1 MILSL
6 ARLLFVNY
14 KEAAVKRSVT
24 LFAGLALM
32 MPLIS
37 GCYAGQDAE
46 TKLQTRS
53 GNGYQV
59 SAEGMLIDNATIVA
73 GNKGSNEAAFLGT
86 LYNPTY
92 EPDELLSITA
102 TDSEVTLTPEP
113 LELPA
118 LGAVTLRSGTETQ
131 AALADFEA
139 SPGQYVNVTFTF
151 RSAARTEVPVLVVAP
166 YGEYVDAAPEGTD
179 EALKEIII
187 VEEGSEGSEGETSAE
202 SSTE

>member
-118 LGAVTLRSGTETQ
+118 LGAVTLRSGTENQ